1 MNIGQNAEVSEVLR
15 AATCPSRRATK
26 RCRRLSWML
35 AREAVRETI
44 ETRMHFRA
52 SAQAIWDALMFYE
65 EVPRDAPLLF
75 RALLP
80 QPVRT
85 EGDKRR
91 AGTMVRCVY
100 SGGAELVK
108 RITRV
113 EPPHLLRFEVVWQDL
128 GIEDCVLAL
137 GGSYQIHS
145 CSDSAEAALTTH
157 YAAHLHPRWL
167 WRRLEALLVTQL
179 HRHIMRGICAVLLAG
194 NPAMPCNLLES
205 RIPDCRSTGG
215 LACTVSQSSFR
226 H

>member
-1 MNIGQNAEVSEVLR
+1 MSIGQNAEVGEALR

-35 AREAVRETI
+35 ARKAARETI

-65 EVPRDAPLLF
+65 EVPGDAPFLL

-80 QPVRT
+80 QPLRT

-91 AGTMVRCVY
+91 AEEVVHCVY

-108 RITRV
+108 RITLLD
-113 EPPHLLRFEVVWQDL
+113 PPHLLRFEVLRQDL

-137 GGSYQIHS
+137 GGSYQIRS
-145 CSDSAEAALTTH
+145 CGNSAEAALTTH

-179 HRHIMRGICAVLLAG
+179 HRHIMRGICAVLVAG
-194 NPAMPCNLLES
+194 NPVVPCNLLDS
-205 RIPDCRSTGG
+205 RIPECRSTGG